1 MMCEITSEENKKIL
15 QFSQLPPTS
24 VMIQSG
30 MAMLIMAEISASR
43 NSIPE
48 MIVNLSIFRAQ
59 NIQDLDDEELARRS
73 EHSYLPPY
81 LCIVTLYCQFIHATR
96 VFCDDPRNRPRMHQC
111 HPLLTVADNQTRI
124 SGRK

>member
-1 MMCEITSEENKKIL
+1 VKKIKKKIL

-48 MIVNLSIFRAQ
+48 MIVNLSIFRVQ
-59 NIQDLDDEELARRS
+59 NNRDLDDEELARRS
-73 EHSYLPPY
+73 EHSYLLPY
-81 LCIVTLYCQFIHATR
+81 LCIVTLHCQFVHAAR
-96 VFCDDPRNRPRMHQC
+96 VSFGD
-111 HPLLTVADNQTRI
+111 LGTVIRGCTSVI
-124 SGRK
+124 LY